1 MQKIKNNK
9 ILIVFILFIL
19 ITITFSGCA
28 QVRAMTITNQDGSI
42 EEQVFVSLDS
52 KAIIEAGYEVDDV
65 KNDIS
70 STAVNEAKDMINKL
84 NQKLDYDIF
93 NATTETRQILNT
105 FKNGIV
111 VLSNN
116 WENNEYVVSVKFKNI
131 DVYRYYYGIT
141 EEPKI
146 EYQTEEHFFYNK
158 VSFSGS
164 TMFLKHKDL
173 YERLN
178 LKFSIRYMGLINSE
192 SNELLFT
199 YKTDLHRQH
208 SNADYISKLDGEYY
222 HTWVVEDVEN
232 EEILFH
238 YNVANSGNWMM
249 IAIGASVVA
258 CGIMLIINAI
268 VEQVKKR
275 KTNETKNTD

>member
-1 MQKIKNNK
+1 MEKIKKNK
-9 ILIVFILFIL
+9 ILIIFILFIL

-28 QVRAMTITNQDGSI
+28 QVRTMTITNQDGSI

-52 KAIIEAGYEVDDV
+52 KAIVEAGYEVEDIKD
-65 KNDIS
+65 DIS

-146 EYQTEEHFFYNK
+146 EYQTEEYFFYNK

-164 TMFLKHKDL
+164 TMFMKHKDL
-173 YERLN
+173 YDRLN

-192 SNELLFT
+192 SNELLYT

-208 SNADYISKLDGEYY
+208 SNADYITKLDGEYY
-222 HTWVVEDVEN
+222 HTWVVEDIEN

-238 YNVANSGNWMM
+238 YNVANSGNGIL
-249 IAIGASVVA
+249 IAIGISLVA
-258 CGIMLIINAI
+258 CG
-268 VEQVKKR
+268 
-275 KTNETKNTD
+275 